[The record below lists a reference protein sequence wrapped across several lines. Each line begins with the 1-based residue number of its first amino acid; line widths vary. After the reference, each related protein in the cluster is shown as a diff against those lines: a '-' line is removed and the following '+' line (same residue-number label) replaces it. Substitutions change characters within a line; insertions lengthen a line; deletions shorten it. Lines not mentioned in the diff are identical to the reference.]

1 MLMKLKK
8 IVEKY
13 NCMGT
18 VVKAGIWFTI
28 CNFLQKAISTITMPI
43 FTRLLSTE
51 DYGLF
56 TIYQSW
62 YSIISIF
69 VTLNLAGAI
78 VNNGMIK
85 YKDKRDEFISSL
97 QGLSTIVT
105 VVFFVVYFF
114 NRTFLNKLFE
124 LPTSLMLVMFIQL
137 LFEPA
142 YLFWMQRNRFEF
154 KYRNVVLVTLILSI
168 VSPVLGVIAVVTAK
182 DRVFARVFSYA
193 MVQICV
199 GLIFYFLQ
207 AYNGKRFFDK
217 GYWKFAL
224 AFNLPLIPHYLSQ
237 NILGQADRI
246 MIGNMVGNSKAAIYS
261 VAYTVASM
269 MTLMVNAINS
279 SFIPSMYQNLD
290 ERKYDKINKG
300 SFPLCILIAVA
311 VCGVMLI
318 GPEVIGILASKEYAE
333 AIYCIPPVA
342 ASVFF
347 TYLYALFI
355 NVEFYYEKTKYSMI
369 VSVLG
374 AILNVILNY
383 LLIPKFGYIAAGYT
397 TLACY
402 ILFAICH
409 GCLCTT
415 LKKNANIKPQLF
427 SMHKIIVLSFAV
439 LAYTVVINFLYSYPI
454 VRLLTIVVVIVATIL
469 NYNRVIG
476 IVTKIKIGC

>member
-1 MLMKLKK
+1 MKLKK

-13 NCMGT
+13 NSMGMA
-18 VVKAGIWFTI
+18 VKAGIWFTI
-28 CNFLQKAISTITMPI
+28 CNFLQKAISMITMPI
-43 FTRLLSTE
+43 FTRLLPTE

-62 YSIISIF
+62 YSIVSIF
-69 VTLNLAGAI
+69 VTLNLAGAV

-85 YKDKRDEFISSL
+85 YKDKRAEFISSL
-97 QGLSTIVT
+97 QGLSTTVT
-105 VVFFVVYFF
+105 VAFFIIY
-114 NRTFLNKLFE
+114 FLNRQFWNELFE
-124 LPTSLMLVMFIQL
+124 LPTSLMLVMFVQL

-154 KYRNVVLVTLILSI
+154 KYRNVVSVTLILSI
-168 VSPVLGVIAVVTAK
+168 VSPILGVIAVVTAK
-182 DRVFARVFSYA
+182 DKVFARVFSYA
-193 MVQICV
+193 LVQICV
-199 GLIFYFLQ
+199 GLVFYVLQ
-207 AYNGKRFFDK
+207 VYKGKRFFDK

-261 VAYTVASM
+261 VAYTVASI
-269 MTLMVNAINS
+269 MTLMINAINS

-290 ERKYDKINKG
+290 EKKYDKIEKG
-300 SFPLCILIAVA
+300 SFPLCIIIAVA

-342 ASVFF
+342 ASIYF
-347 TYLYALFI
+347 TYLYTLFI
-355 NVEFYYEKTKYSMI
+355 NVEFYFEKTKYSMI

-374 AILNVILNY
+374 AILNIFLNY

-397 TLACY
+397 TLVCY
-402 ILFAICH
+402 ILFAIGH
-409 GCLCTT
+409 GCLCAS
-415 LKKNANIKPQLF
+415 LKKSANIKQALF
-427 SMHKIIVLSFAV
+427 SVQKIIVLSMAV
-439 LAYTVVINFLYSYPI
+439 LAYTVVINILYSYPI
-454 VRLLTIVVVIVATIL
+454 VRVLTIVIVTIVMML
-469 NYNRVIG
+469 NYKKV
-476 IVTKIKIGC
+476 VETTIKIIKK

>member
-1 MLMKLKK
+1 MKLKK

-18 VVKAGIWFTI
+18 AVKAGIWFTI
-28 CNFLQKAISTITMPI
+28 CNFLQKAISMITMPI

-51 DYGLF
+51 AYGLF

-69 VTLNLAGAI
+69 VTLNLAGSI

-97 QGLSTIVT
+97 QGLSTTVT

-124 LPTSLMLVMFIQL
+124 LPTSSMLVMFIQL

-246 MIGNMVGNSKAAIYS
+246 MIGNIVGNSKAAIYS

-347 TYLYALFI
+347 IYLYTLFI

-369 VSVLG
+369 CSVLG

-402 ILFAICH
+402 ILFAIGH

-469 NYNRVIG
+469 NYNKVIG
-476 IVTKIKIGC
+476 IVTKINKK